1 TTFLELGPD
10 AALTP
15 MIEGILTDDVTV
27 VPSLRRGHDEQRQA
41 LTALAKLHVT
51 GITVDWTA
59 LLPQAGRAVDL
70 PTYPFQR
77 QRYWQRASTSDG
89 DLGAVGVDAARH
101 PLLGAAVTLAGSD
114 STVLTGRL
122 SVHSQPWLAD
132 HVVGGAILLPGTGF
146 VELALSAGG
155 QVGCD
160 ALTELVLEAPLV
172 VPERGGVTVQVLL
185 GAADETGSRP
195 VTVHSRD
202 GGPDQPWTRHA
213 TGTVAPATRPPSF
226 DLAAWPPPGA
236 APVDLTGRYDAQ
248 AAAGLAYGPAFQGLR
263 AAWTAGDQVYAE
275 VALPAGDGA
284 DDGYRMHPALLDAC
298 LQAVGLD
305 TAQVG
310 PVRLPFAFSGV
321 TVTVPDATTVRVRIT
336 PAGDGVRL
344 DIADAA
350 GLPVASVDTLTLR
363 ELSAA
368 QLAAGRPDPL
378 YRLAW
383 QPAGTVDAPPVR
395 WAAWEDVRDDVPEVV
410 VLRSEPGRDA
420 AAVHRATHRALEHV
434 QTWLADDRY
443 ARSTLLVATRGA
455 VAVTDEEAPDLAG
468 AAVWGLVRS
477 AQSEQPDRIV
487 LADLDDPDDPAAL
500 ALAVAT
506 GEPQV
511 AVRAV
516 RAHVA
521 RLARLTATP
530 DAPPATVFGE
540 AGTVLVTGATG
551 LLGRLV
557 ARHLVTTHGVRRL
570 LLTSRRG
577 AAAAGADDLVAELTA
592 LGAHVRLAACDM
604 GDRDAVAALL
614 AGLDPAHPLTGVVH
628 SAGVLDDGVI
638 GSLTPDR
645 VDVVFRPKVDAAL
658 HLHELTAGLPLTAFV
673 LFSSAAGVVGNP
685 GQGSYA
691 AANACLDALAAHRRA
706 AGLPAQSLAWGAWA
720 GDAGMAANLDAG
732 DRARVERTGVRP
744 LAPAEGLALLDA
756 AAATDAAVVV
766 PVGLDLAAL
775 AGVPDLPP
783 LFRGLVRRPA
793 RAGGGAGPDA
803 AAALTRRLAALPA
816 GEREAALLDVVLTQA
831 AAILGHAGPQDVDP
845 DRAFQELGF
854 DSLSAVE
861 FRNQLNSA
869 TGLRLPATLVF
880 DHPNARVLAAE
891 LVTALAPAPADG
903 LPEDRVREVLQGIP
917 LSRLRE
923 AGLLDRLLELGGLAP
938 TPDTITA
945 PAADDEAG
953 RSIDEMDADDLISM
967 ALGDQD
973 LDDFMTG
980 DPR

>member
-1 TTFLELGPD
+1 
-10 AALTP
+10 
-15 MIEGILTDDVTV
+15 
-27 VPSLRRGHDEQRQA
+27 
-41 LTALAKLHVT
+41 
-51 GITVDWTA
+51 
-59 LLPQAGRAVDL
+59 
-70 PTYPFQR
+70 
-77 QRYWQRASTSDG
+77 
-89 DLGAVGVDAARH
+89 
-101 PLLGAAVTLAGSD
+101 
-114 STVLTGRL
+114 
-122 SVHSQPWLAD
+122 
-132 HVVGGAILLPGTGF
+132 
-146 VELALSAGG
+146 
-155 QVGCD
+155 
-160 ALTELVLEAPLV
+160 
-172 VPERGGVTVQVLL
+172 
-185 GAADETGSRP
+185 
-195 VTVHSRD
+195 
-202 GGPDQPWTRHA
+202 
-213 TGTVAPATRPPSF
+213 
-226 DLAAWPPPGA
+226 
-236 APVDLTGRYDAQ
+236 
-248 AAAGLAYGPAFQGLR
+248 
-263 AAWTAGDQVYAE
+263 
-275 VALPAGDGA
+275 
-284 DDGYRMHPALLDAC
+284 
-298 LQAVGLD
+298 
-305 TAQVG
+305 
-310 PVRLPFAFSGV
+310 
-321 TVTVPDATTVRVRIT
+321 
-336 PAGDGVRL
+336 
-344 DIADAA
+344 
-350 GLPVASVDTLTLR
+350 
-363 ELSAA
+363 
-368 QLAAGRPDPL
+368 
-378 YRLAW
+378 
-383 QPAGTVDAPPVR
+383 
-395 WAAWEDVRDDVPEVV
+395 
-410 VLRSEPGRDA
+410 
-420 AAVHRATHRALEHV
+420 
-434 QTWLADDRY
+434 Y

-455 VAVTDEEAPDLAG
+455 VGVTDEEAPDLAG